1 MKFGITSVVAGF
13 AVCAALLAPR
23 AVHAQPPSE
32 QPVDY
37 GVPWHETN
45 LSSGVGIST
54 MLGGG
59 VGGFTD
65 SAARHAMSG
74 DIGGLWA
81 LMVTIG
87 SHTPLGLDVNYIGTA
102 GTIQS
107 LTSMQSGTL
116 IGTAFESALRWNIW
130 SDYPLTPYLFLGVG
144 YQRYD
149 VSGANFNQ
157 ADSGI
162 RDSATCAMF
171 PMGAGL
177 VYREDGLVIDVRG
190 TVRPATDSNL
200 VLTSF
205 DSTSHASLHTW
216 SANAGVGYEF

>member
-1 MKFGITSVVAGF
+1 MKFGITTVVAVL
-13 AVCAALLAPR
+13 AVGAAA
-23 AVHAQPPSE
+23 HAQPPS
-32 QPVDY
+32 QLPVDY
-37 GVPWHETN
+37 GIPWHETN
-45 LSSGVGIST
+45 LSSGVGVST
-54 MLGGG
+54 MLAGG

-65 SAARHAMSG
+65 SDARHAMH
-74 DIGGLWA
+74 DDVGGLWG

-87 SHTPLGLDVNYIGTA
+87 SHTPLGLDLNYIGTA

-107 LTSMQSGTL
+107 LTSMQTGTL

-130 SDYPLTPYLFLGVG
+130 SDYPLTPYAFAGVG

-149 VSGANFNQ
+149 VTGANFMQ
-157 ADSGI
+157 SESGI

-171 PMGAGL
+171 PLGVGL
-177 VYREDGLVIDVRG
+177 VYREDGLVIDLRG
-190 TVRPATDSNL
+190 TVRPATHSDL
-200 VLTSF
+200 VLTGF